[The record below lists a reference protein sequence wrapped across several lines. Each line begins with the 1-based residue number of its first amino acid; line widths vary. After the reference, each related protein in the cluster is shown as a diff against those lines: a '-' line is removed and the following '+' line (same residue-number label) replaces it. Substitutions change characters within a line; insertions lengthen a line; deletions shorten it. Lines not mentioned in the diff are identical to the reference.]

1 MKHDQ
6 ALQTEFGARLAK
18 ARAAKELSLQG
29 AASKLEAAGIKVSRA
44 TVGAWEDGRNLPDSI
59 VIGRLAKIY
68 GVTADA
74 LMAALGRSWRGRKY
88 SGTELPVF
96 LEAKNLFPLVI
107 NDLDPVLKQ
116 VDFVTDKGGKAEG
129 FEAALLPMVCEI
141 YLQARQAG
149 ILTAPQLPVAQRCE
163 MLVRS
168 LAKVGI
174 TALIDE
180 ATGYQEVRDRDALQA
195 LLDKYLLQEHAAWA
209 KRFPDEFYRQ
219 MFRLKGWE
227 FPTPSGARPGVVGKY
242 TLDIVYER
250 IAPGLVDELKQRNP
264 KSEAGHRKVKH
275 HQWLTEDV
283 GHPALG
289 NHIHAV
295 MGLMRASKSWEMFK
309 NLLDSAF
316 PKKGTQF
323 PLAID
328 D

>member
-1 MKHDQ
+1 MQ
-6 ALQTEFGARLAK
+6 VSAK
-18 ARAAKELSLQG
+18 PKAAGGIARALSLTPQERSAIARKG
-29 AASKLEAAGIKVSRA
+29 AYKKAGVPSA
-44 TVGAWEDGRNLPDSI
+44 THAGEVRFGDVALPCYVLEDGRRVLTTR
-59 VIGRLAKIY
+59 GM
-68 GVTADA
+68 
-74 LMAALGRSWRGRKY
+74 MAALGRAWRGRKY
-88 SGTELPVF
+88 SGTQLPVF
-96 LEAKNLFPLVI
+96 LEAKNLFPLII

-116 VDFVTDKGGKAEG
+116 VDFVTDKGAKAEG

-141 YLQARQAG
+141 YLEARQGGLLIAQQQ
-149 ILTAPQLPVAQRCE
+149 AVAQRCE

-219 MFRLKGWE
+219 MFRLKGWD

-250 IAPGLVDELKQRNP
+250 LAPGLVDELKERNP
-264 KSEAGHRKVKH
+264 KTEAGHRKTKH
-275 HQWLTEDV
+275 HQWLTDDV
-283 GHPALG
+283 GHPALT

-309 NLLDSAF
+309 ELLDSAF

-323 PLAID
+323 RLAMEE
-328 D
+328 

>member
-1 MKHDQ
+1 MQ
-6 ALQTEFGARLAK
+6 AAKGNPKAAGGIARAK
-18 ARAAKELSLQG
+18 ALTAEKRSAIARKGAYKKAGVPSATHAGEVRFGDVELPCFVL
-29 AASKLEAAGIKVSRA
+29 
-44 TVGAWEDGRNLPDSI
+44 EDGRRVLTTRGMMS
-59 VIGRLAKIY
+59 
-68 GVTADA
+68 
-74 LMAALGRSWRGRKY
+74 ALGRSWRGRKY

-107 NDLDPVLKQ
+107 NELDPVLKQ
-116 VDFVTDKGGKAEG
+116 VDFVTDKGAKAEG

-141 YLQARQAG
+141 YLEARQSG

-219 MFRLKGWE
+219 MFRLKGWQ

-250 IAPGLVDELKQRNP
+250 IAPGLVDELKERNP
-264 KSEAGHRKVKH
+264 KTEGGRRKAKH

-309 NLLDSAF
+309 NLLDTAF